1 MELLVA
7 TLNEGKLREI
17 SKELAIPGLELLSPS
32 DVGGFEL
39 PEETGDTFE
48 ANALLKARALTAEFG
63 KAAIADDSG
72 LVVDSLGGRPGI
84 HSSRYAGPECDSE
97 KNMDLLLEEMKGMS
111 AEDRRARFVCIVAVT
126 APMREPFFARGEC
139 EGRILEERRGSGG
152 FGYDPV
158 FLPDGFDRSMAE
170 LSLEEKNAISH
181 RGRALRAI
189 RPMVE
194 RMMTPSA

>member
-97 KNMDLLLEEMKGMS
+97 KNMDLLLEEMKGMR